1 MKKLFKKEYSDEEAK
16 YHYNSSKNQTKSHL
30 KIIRLIAIAIFIYS
44 LISIIIWQRDNS
56 NTKKIMSS
64 IYDSMDFTN
73 TIQITDE
80 NGATADVVDFS
91 KIKKK
96 NSSTVA
102 WVKVNGTDIDYPV
115 VQHKDNDYYLT
126 HSFDKSKNSAGWI
139 FLDYENSKK
148 FDDRNTVIYGH
159 NRRDGSM
166 FSTLQNILKKDWY
179 SNENNQT
186 ITLYTPEKTIHY
198 QVFSVYK
205 IKSETYYTKNDFKDD
220 AEYEKFLKKITDRS
234 VHDFKTEVT
243 RDDDILT
250 LSTCGNNKIYRVVL
264 HAKRIN

>member
-1 MKKLFKKEYSDEEAK
+1 MLNTIIHGNGS
-16 YHYNSSKNQTKSHL
+16 QTKLHL
-30 KIIRLIAIAIFIYS
+30 RIIRLIAIAIFIYS

-56 NTKKIMSS
+56 NTKKMMSS

-73 TIQITDE
+73 TIQVIDE
-80 NGATADVVDFS
+80 NGAVADVVDFS

-96 NSSTVA
+96 NNSTVA
-102 WVKVNGTDIDYPV
+102 WVKVNGTEIDYPV
-115 VQHKDNDYYLT
+115 VQHKNNDYYLT

-139 FLDYENSKK
+139 FLDCDTSNK
-148 FDDRNTVIYGH
+148 FTDKNTVIYGH
-159 NRRDGSM
+159 NRRNGSM
-166 FSTLQNILKKDWY
+166 FSTLQNILDKDWY
-179 SNENNQT
+179 TKKSNQT

-220 AEYEKFLKKITDRS
+220 AEYEKFLNKITDRS
-234 VHDFKTEVT
+234 IYDFKVDVSK
-243 RDDDILT
+243 DDDILT
-250 LSTCGNNKIYRVVL
+250 LSTCGNNKSYRVVL